1 MLLFYSGIHGPI
13 YAKYLKE
20 LEKHSSEFASRGV
33 NIIAVSTDTKE
44 RVIKMAEK
52 INASGVK
59 VAYGMSLQNA
69 RDWVFILVNHWEKY
83 LLVLMSPRY
92 SVSQLCI

>member
-1 MLLFYSGIHGPI
+1 MLLFYSGIHCPI

-44 RVIKMAEK
+44 RVIKMA
-52 INASGVK
+52 
-59 VAYGMSLQNA
+59 
-69 RDWVFILVNHWEKY
+69 
-83 LLVLMSPRY
+83 
-92 SVSQLCI
+92 